1 MAVPEDAV
9 SRQGPGRLA
18 GLGAGPTVAGSDWT
32 APIALIAIGIVVDIA
47 IGQVVR
53 NVLSLPVYLDSIGT
67 ILAGALGG
75 PLVGALTGATAN
87 VLWGL
92 LFNDPR
98 IVPYAITAAAIGTT
112 AGIAASLGAFSRPGW
127 AVLAGLLTGVI
138 SAVVSAPIS
147 AHVNGGATGGGGQAV
162 IGMLDQIGGNLMA
175 AATLQSFL
183 SDPIDKAISFAVVWL
198 TLTALPADVTAR
210 LRVPERATRS
220 YRSSWRYGVAGA
232 LSLLAVLIAILF
244 WPATGRVIL
253 SVFYIAVVLSAWN
266 GGLGPGLLA
275 TGFGAAAAVLLP
287 LAAGGGDGF
296 TVGDA
301 LNLCVFLT
309 VSSLIALITEALDR
323 VNHALGESLEEER
336 RTEAEIRSLV
346 DSVVE
351 TLVLVSPD
359 GRIVSVNRRFED
371 LFGIPAGDVEGR
383 SIDDLRPL
391 TERLF
396 ADPETVME
404 HLAPSDGEVGE
415 RSVAIVAQ
423 TWPQERQLAL
433 FAAPVRSDG
442 RELGTLYGFRDVTQE
457 RELDR
462 MKTEFVSQVSHEL
475 RTPLTAIKGFTD
487 LMLDGDAGDVNEEQ
501 TEYLGIVKSNA
512 DRLVALINDL
522 LDVSR
527 IEAGRIQL
535 KPARLDLGPILEM
548 VVATMRPLV
557 EGKSQTLGL
566 TVADD
571 LPAAWGDHDRVV
583 QVATNLV
590 SNAHK
595 YTQAGGS
602 IEVSARA
609 GGGFIT
615 VAVRDNG
622 MGISPEDQARLFT
635 RFFRVDN
642 SLTREI
648 GGTGLGLS
656 IVKSIVEMQGGTV
669 TLESAPGAGSTFA
682 FTVPIATDQDSA
694 ARAAATNEPAAATG
708 AAGAADQEG

>member
-1 MAVPEDAV
+1 MAVLDEA
-9 SRQGPGRLA
+9 GPGHDASRPADL
-18 GLGAGPTVAGSDWT
+18 SDRSATTPSTWL
-32 APIALIAIGIVVDIA
+32 APIVLVATGIVLNIA

-53 NVLSLPVYLDSIGT
+53 NVLALPVYLDSIGT

-75 PLVGALTGATAN
+75 PLVGAFVGALSN
-87 VLWGL
+87 VIWGV

-98 IVPYAITAAAIGTT
+98 IIPYAITAAAIGTA
-112 AGIAASLGAFSRPGW
+112 AGIAGSLGAFRKPQW
-127 AVLAGLLTGVI
+127 AILAGLLTGVI
-138 SAVVSAPIS
+138 AAIVSAPIS
-147 AHVNGGATGGGGQAV
+147 AHVNAGATGGGGEAV
-162 IGMLDQIGGNLMA
+162 IALIGQIGGNLMA
-175 AATLQSFL
+175 AATLQAFL
-183 SDPIDKAISFAVVWL
+183 SDPIDKAISFTIVWL
-198 TLTALPADVTAR
+198 ILQLLPAAVRVR
-210 LRVPERATRS
+210 LEIGGGATRTF
-220 YRSSWRYGVAGA
+220 RSSWRYGVAA
-232 LSLLAVLIAILF
+232 ILSLSALVIAILF
-244 WPATGRVIL
+244 WPAAGRVML
-253 SVFYIAVVLSAWN
+253 AVFYIAVVLSAWN

-287 LAAGGGDGF
+287 FAAPGDGF

-323 VNHALGESLEEER
+323 VNRALATSLEDER
-336 RTEAEIRSLV
+336 RIEAEIRSLV

-351 TLVLVSPD
+351 TLLLVSPD
-359 GRIVSVNRRFED
+359 GRVVSVNRRFED
-371 LFGIPAGDVEGR
+371 LFGLPATAIEGR
-383 SIDDLRPL
+383 TVDELRPQL
-391 TERLF
+391 DRIFEEPAAV
-396 ADPETVME
+396 ADLMRDGMNDAAV
-404 HLAPSDGEVGE
+404 API
-415 RSVAIVAQ
+415 IVAQ
-423 TWPQERQLAL
+423 AWPQPRPLAV
-433 FAAPVRSDG
+433 FATPVRSDG
-442 RELGTLYGFRDVTQE
+442 RDLGTLYGFRDVTQE

-527 IEAGRIQL
+527 IESGRIQL
-535 KPARLDLGPILEM
+535 KLADID
-548 VVATMRPLV
+548 VAAIVASVIATMRPLV
-557 EGKSQTLGL
+557 EGKQQRLSL
-566 TVADD
+566 TVQDG
-571 LPAAWGDHDRVV
+571 LPHAWGDSDRVV

-602 IEVSARA
+602 IDVDISRD
-609 GGGFIT
+609 GDVIQVG
-615 VAVRDNG
+615 VRDNG
-622 MGISPEDQARLFT
+622 MGIPEEDIPKLFS
-635 RFFRVDN
+635 RFFRFDS

-669 TLESAPGAGSTFA
+669 IVESELGAGSLFA
-682 FTVPIATDQDSA
+682 FTIPVAESGAPTAGDA
-694 ARAAATNEPAAATG
+694 VE
-708 AAGAADQEG
+708 AAGSTGEEG